1 MILLSLN
8 IRGVG
13 GTLKSASLRRLLRR
27 TRPDIIFLQETMV
40 EEHKARALMLTL
52 RPTWLTCAVSVVG
65 TSGGLLV
72 SWDPNIFDIDP
83 FLCCGGILLSGMC
96 LELNQPVSLLN
107 VYGPCSERKDFWE
120 KLAANGILDRRNL
133 ILAGDLNLTCGAG
146 EMWGATAHLDPLST
160 FFTELFSKARFNRCC
175 FGCFGANLEEWS

>member
-52 RPTWLTCAVSVVG
+52 RPTWLTCAVSAVG

-72 SWDPNIFDIDP
+72 SWDPNIFDIVP
-83 FLCCGGILLSGMC
+83 YLCCGGILLTGMC
-96 LELNQPVSLLN
+96 LELNQPVTCLM
-107 VYGPCSERKDFWE
+107 YMA
-120 KLAANGILDRRNL
+120 LARRGKRSGKSWRPVAFLIAGIL
-133 ILAGDLNLTCGAG
+133 
-146 EMWGATAHLDPLST
+146 
-160 FFTELFSKARFNRCC
+160 
-175 FGCFGANLEEWS
+175 